1 MHQRLLLPQPDAP
14 RDVGSE
20 TTAARTP
27 FRTPHICT
35 SGGGGRRQC
44 DSPEIASTVDASSSN
59 YRDER
64 VAASRN
70 RARNAR
76 VRGRLTPLD
85 DAMHHLQVLLEL
97 VNIARG
103 EIATRHGAHTLRT
116 LLVRLLVNRQPSLG
130 EERLK
135 ASRKGARV
143 GLDTGVKLRVKRR
156 ERNNEF
162 VLTELLLLGERQIAV
177 AALVGLRRLRL
188 LLNVL
193 LDVAIQVILAFEPTV
208 YRTVRSYFFWQPS

>member
-14 RDVGSE
+14 RDVDSG

-35 SGGGGRRQC
+35 SGGGGRQQC
-44 DSPEIASTVDASSSN
+44 DSPETASIVDASNSN

-64 VAASRN
+64 VATSRN
-70 RARNAR
+70 RAQNAR
-76 VRGRLTPLD
+76 VRGRFTPLD
-85 DAMHHLQVLLEL
+85 DAMHRLQVLLEL

-116 LLVRLLVNRQPSLG
+116 RLVRLLVNSQPSLG
-130 EERLK
+130 EERLE
-135 ASRKGARV
+135 ASRKGAGV
-143 GLDTGVKLRVKRR
+143 GLDASVKLRVKRR

-162 VLTELLLLGERQIAV
+162 VLAELLLLGERQIAV
-177 AALVGLRRLRL
+177 AALVGLWRLRL

-193 LDVAIQVILAFEPTV
+193 LNVAIQVVLAFEPTV
-208 YRTVRSYFFWQPS
+208 HRNARSYFFWQPS